1 MKPVYLEFC
10 GVNSFSEKA
19 VVDFRKLFSSGVF
32 GIFGDTGSGKSTILD
47 CIQLALYGTID
58 RFGETECIN
67 RKSDGFYI
75 LYDFELEVGGIRRAY
90 RVRRERT
97 KKASNNSK
105 AYLYEHVGENKY
117 LAIAEGTRDVNNALK
132 EIIGLEIA
140 DFKMCIALPQGEFAG
155 LVKAKPAERLALVA
169 RLFDLTKYGDRLK
182 FYLKEKFDAASL
194 ACTIAET
201 RLNGLEDCSDERQLA
216 AKTLVEEHHTQLKT
230 LEEKIC
236 EHEKTLADMQKRL
249 TEKQDYERAVLELE
263 KAEKELPIYEFK
275 RSILQRYTLLKGLWD
290 KWVEAGKKQIELE
303 NEGKNK
309 ANALLEVKRAESAL
323 EEARTALVNGNF
335 DEKINEASRI
345 LGRFESSKDEIEKC
359 EEYKRALEDA
369 RKEYLELKNAVLS
382 EPFDE
387 KIENLS
393 AYLEKLGGEENV
405 ADYVKNH
412 LKDEILSEGY
422 GQVCD
427 DLKMLAEK
435 YPQTQAD
442 VNALLEKYSR
452 TQEGSYSFDITKAQA
467 EFKAIE
473 AEKKRLKAEL
483 DGLEKRKKL
492 FEENESKKRVVEER
506 GKSLRAAYDILKGK
520 IAAMEK
526 DGTLEE
532 VNVRFAALNKQK
544 AAAEDALDKARERVS
559 LFSANVEK
567 YGAFEKKCEEELI
580 RLKKE
585 LETGLSE
592 NAFESIYDVEKLL
605 KEVGDERLAREG
617 TDAFFTRYGSWKTQL
632 ERVDKTRFE
641 GVSDGGVYALKEQKR
656 AFDEERK
663 ALSVEIGKAEL
674 ELKKIQETRKKY
686 EEYKKDYEEKKR
698 VLGLWEKLRRCVIPR
713 RSEKTLMDFVATEYL
728 QDICAAAGKTL
739 LSLTNNRYFLRYQGG
754 EFFVGD
760 NLDSGQ
766 LRAVK
771 TLSGG
776 ETFLVSLSLALS
788 LSAAICQ
795 KSLRPIEFFFLDEG
809 FGTLDGKLVET
820 VMDVL
825 GKLSKSFTIGL
836 ISHVEELKD
845 RIGNKILVTGAT
857 DSHGSQIRLECF

>member
-58 RFGETECIN
+58 RSGETECIN

-75 LYDFELEVGGIRRAY
+75 LYDFELEVNGVRRTY

-97 KKASNNSK
+97 RKASNNSK
-105 AYLYEHVGENKY
+105 AYLYEQTENEKF
-117 LAIAEGTRDVNNALK
+117 LALAEGTRDVNQKLS
-132 EIIGLEIA
+132 EIIGLSLA

-169 RLFDLTKYGDRLK
+169 RLFDLTKYGDKLK
-182 FYLKEKFDAASL
+182 FYLKEKFNAAEL
-194 ACTIAET
+194 ALTVAET
-201 RLNGLEDCSDERQLA
+201 KLNALEDCSDERQA
-216 AKTLVEEHHTQLKT
+216 QAKTLVEDFHGQLIT
-230 LEEKIC
+230 LEEKI
-236 EHEKTLADMQKRL
+236 EGHEKTLADMQKRL
-249 TEKQDYERAVLELE
+249 AEKYEYERAVAELK
-263 KAEKELPIYEFK
+263 KAENELPMYENK
-275 RSILQRYTLLKGLWD
+275 RSILQRYALLKGLFD
-290 KWVEAGKKQIELE
+290 KWTEKQKKQLELARE
-303 NEGKNK
+303 QKNSDVAKLQLQSAELALEKGKN
-309 ANALLEVKRAESAL
+309 ALSDGK
-323 EEARTALVNGNF
+323 F
-335 DEKINEASRI
+335 DERITEVNRI
-345 LGRFESSKDEIEKC
+345 LGRFENAKDEIEKC
-359 EEYKRALEDA
+359 EECKRALETA
-369 RKEYLELKNAVLS
+369 REEYLSLKNAVQN

-387 KIENLS
+387 KIEKLNVC
-393 AYLEKLGGEENV
+393 LEKLGGEESV

-412 LKDEILSEGY
+412 LKDEILAQGY

-427 DLKMLAEK
+427 DLRFLAEK
-435 YPQTQAD
+435 YPQTQED
-442 VNALLEKYSR
+442 VAALIKKYTKAQGES
-452 TQEGSYSFDITKAQA
+452 TSFDLSKAQA
-467 EFKAIE
+467 EFKALE

-492 FEENESKKRVVEER
+492 YEENESKKRVVEER
-506 GKSLRAAYDILKGK
+506 GKSLRATYDILKGK
-520 IAAMEK
+520 TSA
-526 DGTLEE
+526 LEQYGSLQE
-532 VNVRFAALNKQK
+532 VTARFELLNRQKANAEQALNKAQ
-544 AAAEDALDKARERVS
+544 EQLS
-559 LFSANVEK
+559 SAKSDVEK
-567 YGAFEKKCEEELI
+567 YGAIERKCEEELSS
-580 RLKKE
+580 LQSE
-585 LETGLSE
+585 LETGLSQNSFKDISE
-592 NAFESIYDVEKLL
+592 VESLL
-605 KEVGDERLAREG
+605 KEVGDERLARERCD
-617 TDAFFTRYGSWKTQL
+617 TFFARYGSWKTQL
-632 ERVDKTRFE
+632 ERVDKNSFE
-641 GVSDGGVYALKEQKR
+641 GVSDEGMYALKEQKR
-656 AFDEERK
+656 SLDESRK
-663 ALSVEIGKAEL
+663 ALTIEIGKAEQ
-674 ELKKIQETRKKY
+674 ELKKLLETRKKH
-686 EEYKKDYEEKKR
+686 EEYKKEYNEKKR
-698 VLGLWEKLRRCVIPR
+698 AFELWDKLRNCVMPR

-728 QDICAAAGKTL
+728 QDVCAAAGKTL
-739 LSLTNNRYFLRYQGG
+739 LQLTNNRYFLRYQNG

-836 ISHVEELKD
+836 ISHVEELKH
-845 RIGNKILVTGAT
+845 RIGNKILVEGAS
-857 DSHGSQIRLECF
+857 DLHGSQIRLECF